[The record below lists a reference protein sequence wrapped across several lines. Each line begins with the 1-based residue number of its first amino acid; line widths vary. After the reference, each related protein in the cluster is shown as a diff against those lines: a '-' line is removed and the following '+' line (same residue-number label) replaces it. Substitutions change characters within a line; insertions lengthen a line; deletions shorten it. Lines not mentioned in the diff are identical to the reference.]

1 MAQID
6 NILRQTDRSLLAK
19 LLILFGLSMVLLAI
33 GSFIGFGIFSFMTNI
48 ELGHFM
54 DFQQN
59 PTKYPQ
65 AWYAV
70 MLLQVLSTPLPFV
83 SVAVLY
89 TRLIES
95 FTPLQAVAQPKNLL
109 IWIVLLVIS
118 FMPFDSIIIEWNK
131 QIHLPASFHNLEV
144 SMQQSEKTAQIFTD
158 YITNFTSPL
167 QLLIAIVV
175 IAGAAALSEELLFRG
190 VLQNIFYKS
199 WQNPHVAIWV
209 AAFWFSFIHFQFY
222 GFFPRMLLGAMFG
235 YLYHWTGRIEL
246 AVLAHFVN
254 NGFTVVMKY
263 CYNIGVLKA
272 DIVDTE
278 SVPLPMVLVS
288 FVVCVFVLFK
298 IKKTADEGL
307 AKNL

>member
-83 SVAVLY
+83 LVAVLY

>member
-19 LLILFGLSMVLLAI
+19 LLILFGLSLVLLAI
-33 GSFIGFGIFSFMTNI
+33 GSFIGFGVFSLMTNI
-48 ELGHFM
+48 ELGHFI

-59 PTKYPQ
+59 PTNYPQ

-70 MLLQVLSTPLPFV
+70 MLLQVLSTPLPFALA
-83 SVAVLY
+83 AVLY

-95 FTPLQAVAQPKNLL
+95 FTPLQAVTSPKNLL

-131 QIHLPASFHNLEV
+131 QIHLPASLHNLEV

-167 QLLIAIVV
+167 QLLIAIIV

-235 YLYHWTGRIEL
+235 YIYHWTGRIEL

-263 CYNIGVLKA
+263 CYNIGLIKA

-288 FVVCVFVLFK
+288 FVVCVFILFK

-307 AKNL
+307 AKDL